1 MATYQILYW
10 HDIPVQVRAGKRK
23 DRVSQMLAP
32 RFQDAVDRVAMATK
46 MTGTDAYLAGFQWG
60 ANQERPGTPAE
71 VVPLVVQELE
81 AAYADLDWRD
91 LVTQIRGYPPAGPNT
106 HVP

>member
-10 HDIPVQVRAGKRK
+10 HEIPVQVRAGRRQ
-23 DRVSQMLAP
+23 DRVSQSLP
-32 RFQDAVDRVAMATK
+32 SRFQDAVDRVAMATK

-60 ANQERPGTPAE
+60 AKQERPGTPAE
-71 VVPLVVQELE
+71 VVPLIIQELE

-91 LVTQIRGYPPAGPNT
+91 QVSKIRGYPPAGPNA
-106 HVP
+106 HVT